1 MRTFIR
7 SLHTPIANCAYQPL
21 PIGLKYTGNTF
32 QCLKEEVLRG
42 LPFVFV
48 YIDDILIFSHDHDD
62 HCRHLSEVF
71 A

>member
-7 SLHTPIANCAYQPL
+7 SLHTPIANYAYQPL
-21 PIGLKYTGNTF
+21 PIGLKYTF

-48 YIDDILIFSHDHDD
+48 YIDDILIFSHDH
-62 HCRHLSEVF
+62 CRHLSEVF